1 MFKLDLEKAEEPE
14 IKLPTSI
21 GSQKK
26 RAVVAAK
33 SLQLCPTLCNP
44 IDGSPPGSP
53 IPWDSPVKNIVV
65 GCHFLLQW
73 MKGKREIEVTQ
84 SCLTLSDH
92 MDCRLPGSSI
102 HGTFQARVLEG
113 CHCLLWIKQE
123 CSRKTSTSDLLTM
136 PKTLT
141 VCITTNCGKFFKKW
155 E

>member
-26 RAVVAAK
+26 QAVVAAK

-65 GCHFLLQW
+65 GCHFLLQC
-73 MKGKREIEVTQ
+73 MKVKSESEVAQ
-84 SCLTLSDH
+84 SCLTQQHHGLH
-92 MDCRLPGSSI
+92 LPGSSI
-102 HGTFQARVLEG
+102 NGTFQARVLEG
-113 CHCLLWIKQE
+113 CHGLLWIKQE